1 MVNRPIR
8 GDILA
13 YHRVGTLDEIAID
26 FGEYLQDGPQRE
38 FVYHVSIAVSPY
50 SQLAAIAGKGV
61 IEYPIMMSDP
71 FAVYRPPIPM
81 KDKIAALNE
90 VERFKG
96 ERYDWLLIAD
106 DALRMLSRDFVH
118 LPDALVRSEE
128 RTHKICSSLVVRYL
142 RYAHFK
148 PSVPLNFLSTPQD
161 VAIALRKYRIN
172 S

>member
-1 MVNRPIR
+1 MINRPVR

-13 YHRVGTLDEIAID
+13 YHRVGTLGEIAID
-26 FGEYLQDGPQRE
+26 FGEALQGGPQPE
-38 FVYHVSIAVSPY
+38 FFYHVSIATSPY

-61 IEYPIMMSDP
+61 IEYPIVMSDP
-71 FAVYRPPIPM
+71 FAIYRPPIPT
-81 KDKIAALNE
+81 KDKIAALSE
-90 VERFKG
+90 IERFKG

-142 RYAHFK
+142 RYAHFE
-148 PSVPLNFLSTPQD
+148 PSIPLSFHSTPQD
-161 VAIALRKYRIN
+161 VAISLRKYRVN